1 MRGDDHT
8 PRSDASVGR
17 LSLRD
22 LLVRG
27 VVAIE
32 RIAAAAEAIARGGA
46 RAGKVRGVELPACAG
61 SSENAATT
69 VAVSATDRA
78 AAQKAVRERARRLGM
93 HVRAKE

>member
-1 MRGDDHT
+1 MRGDE
-8 PRSDASVGR
+8 PAPGPDAPPGR
-17 LSLRD
+17 MGLRD

-32 RIAAAAEAIARGGA
+32 RIAAAAEAIARGGN
-46 RAGKVRGVELPACAG
+46 RAASARGVELSARAA
-61 SSENAATT
+61 SSENGATT

-78 AAQKAVRERARRLGM
+78 AAQKVVRERARRLGM

>member
-1 MRGDDHT
+1 MG
-8 PRSDASVGR
+8 
-17 LSLRD
+17 LRD

-32 RIAAAAEAIARGGA
+32 RLAAAAEAIAQGGT
-46 RAGKVRGVELPACAG
+46 RAVKVRGVELSARAA

-78 AAQKAVRERARRLGM
+78 AAQKVVRERARRLGM